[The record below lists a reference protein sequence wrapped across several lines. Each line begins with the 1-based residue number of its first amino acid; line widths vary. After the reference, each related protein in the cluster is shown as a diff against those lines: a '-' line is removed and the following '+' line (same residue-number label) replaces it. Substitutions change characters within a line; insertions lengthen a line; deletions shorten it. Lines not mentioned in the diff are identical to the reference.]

1 MSLETVM
8 LMSLVLS
15 VANKPIMLSVFMPSV
30 DMLSVILLSVVI
42 LNVIMTRVM
51 APSQL
56 LIVQQTQKLYKTSI
70 DLESVEY

>member
-15 VANKPIMLSVFMPSV
+15 VANKRIIASFIMLTVIMLSVVM
-30 DMLSVILLSVVI
+30 

-56 LIVQQTQKLYKTSI
+56 PIVQQTQKLYKTSI